1 MAETIERLIQLVFD
15 ATDRTGPALKSLGSG
30 VDDLSNRIESLTS
43 PINSLTQSLLAI
55 EGAAAAAG
63 VAFISFA
70 VKAAGE
76 FDAGVRE
83 IVTLVNG
90 GADEVARLKQEI
102 LNLAPS
108 ASSFETVTK
117 AVYSAVSATG
127 DLDGS
132 LKAMHTAEQL
142 ALAGR
147 AELSDSTLLLVS
159 SINAFGASMEDAQH
173 FADVFFTAVQQG
185 QTTLPEFAASF
196 GSLAPVAKAA
206 GLSLEETVAAVT
218 TLTKSGVG
226 TSEAMTGIKAALTS
240 IIKPTGDAGKVA
252 KELGIQFDQSALAG
266 KGLQGFLDAVGQAT
280 GGNVTK
286 MGQLVGS
293 VEGLNA
299 MLLLTGNQ
307 GETFNSV
314 LAAMEQ
320 STGNVAKAAE
330 LMGQSVAIHTQAMVN
345 AMYAALQAIGDPLL
359 TPFTEV
365 EDAIGQ
371 VFTAIRQAAQ
381 SGAFDPLIQYVETNL
396 TELRDAF
403 TQVAKE
409 LPEALRGLDWSGFV
423 GELQSLREAVI
434 SVFPRDLD
442 LSSAQG
448 LQEVL
453 QRIINLGERLI
464 AWTRAQVEFFAP
476 VIRGF
481 LELASS
487 ASEADKSLF
496 ELAGKMSALSQAL
509 DVAVPA
515 LNLASGGLNLLGGAM
530 TYAAAQGTT
539 LTAVLAGVATGPAGM
554 IALGAAAAVAAG
566 QFEQVRTPINS
577 LIDDF
582 KLWFPGLG
590 RGSELLD
597 AMSDASRGLTD
608 SLGRLVG
615 GFSAASESER
625 LAQEQAAANRQEFAD
640 WATAADELG
649 GRLQFMSEGLIEVTD
664 ILPRLTEELDPLN
677 IQWQSLSANTLAMA
691 ESLKDPLLKNLLDTK
706 DSLISLND
714 DLELVN
720 DTLTTTPDAF
730 QRLSN
735 AASDTRDSL
744 TELSERTDLT
754 IDQQAELARQLE
766 DVNLKWGELESQE
779 RQLVFELQA
788 DIAIAQIEA
797 GAQVLQS
804 AFESITASIEST
816 GESFNT
822 LIGAFV
828 ELQGTVAQGTIKD
841 LMEEEL
847 KLRKDSLA
855 QQKDLIKA
863 QVDYLNAINERL
875 GSGEA
880 MINISTDGL
889 EPALTNLMWE
899 VLRKIQIEASA
910 QGQQFLLGLP
920 AAA

>member
-1 MAETIERLIQLVFD
+1 MADIERLIQLVFD

-30 VDDLSNRIESLTS
+30 VDDLGNRIESLTS

-185 QTTLPEFAASF
+185 QTTLPEF
-196 GSLAPVAKAA
+196 A

-554 IALGAAAAVAAG
+554 IALGAAAGVAAG
-566 QFEQVRTPINS
+566 QFEHVRTPINA

-597 AMSDASRGLTD
+597 AMSDASGGLTD
-608 SLGRLVG
+608 ALGRLVG

-625 LAQEQAAANRQEFAD
+625 VAQEQAAANRAEFEA

-649 GRLQFMSEGLIEVTD
+649 GRLQFTSEGLIEITD
-664 ILPRLTEELDPLN
+664 LAPRLTEALDPLN
-677 IQWQSLSANTLAMA
+677 IQWQSLSGTMLAMA
-691 ESLKDPLLKNLLDTK
+691 ETIKDPLLKNLLDTK
-706 DSLISLND
+706 DSLLSLND

-720 DTLTTTPDAF
+720 DTLTSTPDAF

-804 AFESITASIEST
+804 AFESIQTTIEST

-828 ELQGTVAQGTIKD
+828 QLQGTVAQGTIKD

-847 KLRKDSLA
+847 KLRKDAIA

-880 MINISTDGL
+880 MITVTTDGL